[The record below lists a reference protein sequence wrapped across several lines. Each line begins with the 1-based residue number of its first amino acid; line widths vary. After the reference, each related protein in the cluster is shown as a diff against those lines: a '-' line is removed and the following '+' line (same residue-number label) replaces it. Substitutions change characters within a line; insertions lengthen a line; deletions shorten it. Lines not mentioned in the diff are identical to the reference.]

1 MGGLSVGRIIKFMGR
16 ESKIGWAS
24 VRLLDG

>member
-1 MGGLSVGRIIKFMGR
+1 MSGLSVGRVIKFMGG